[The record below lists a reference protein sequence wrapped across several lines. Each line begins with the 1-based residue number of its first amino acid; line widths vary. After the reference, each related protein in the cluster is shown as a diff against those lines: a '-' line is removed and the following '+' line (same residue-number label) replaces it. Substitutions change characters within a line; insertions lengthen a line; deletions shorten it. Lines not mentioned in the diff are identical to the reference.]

1 MDNDPEWD
9 IYGKLTN
16 KVNRFE
22 SQLQEEHKH
31 LLINL
36 FDEQPQA
43 ARKDAVDS
51 LTAAFESF
59 SLKEFQV
66 GTF

>member
-1 MDNDPEWD
+1 MDNDLEWG

-22 SQLQEEHKH
+22 SQLQEEYKH

-43 ARKDAVDS
+43 TRKDAVNS
-51 LTAAFESF
+51 LTAAFEGF
-59 SLKEFQV
+59 SLKESQV

>member
-16 KVNRFE
+16 KVNRAE
-22 SQLQEEHKH
+22 SQLLEEYKH

-43 ARKDAVDS
+43 TRKDAVHN
-51 LTAAFESF
+51 LTAAFE
-59 SLKEFQV
+59 V
-66 GTF
+66 